1 MSHHH
6 HHHQEEEE
14 TSSSG
19 IPWDPSDTSCP
30 PIKYIPD
37 FLTSSE
43 AEQLLQFIHDHVI
56 WDDRMKSRKTWCFGV
71 PYNYN
76 QMHYESSAIPSEIAY
91 LLDRITAVVNFLP
104 NNCLLN
110 CYEDGNSSM
119 GFHSDS
125 AEGIV
130 EGTGVALISLGWT
143 REMAFRPKS
152 DRSVI
157 KTLALPSGS
166 FLFMPIEMQENW
178 QHAIPRTT
186 SDCGERISLSF
197 RRLSV

>member
-6 HHHQEEEE
+6 HSIIEEEE
-14 TSSSG
+14 KTSSDS
-19 IPWDPSDTSCP
+19 P
-30 PIKYIPD
+30 PIRYISD
-37 FLTSSE
+37 FLTPSE
-43 AEQLLQFIHDHVI
+43 AEQLLQFIHDHVT
-56 WDDRMKSRKTWCFGV
+56 WDNLMKSRKTCCFGL

-76 QMHYESSAIPSEIAY
+76 QMHYESSAIPPEIAY
-91 LLDRITAVVNFLP
+91 LLDRIASVVNFLP

-110 CYEDGNSSM
+110 YYEDGNSSM

-130 EGTGVALISLGWT
+130 EGTGVALISLGCT
-143 REMAFRPKS
+143 REMAFRLKS
-152 DRSVI
+152 DRSVT

-166 FLFMPIEMQENW
+166 FLFMPIEMQETW
-178 QHAIPRTT
+178 QHAIPRT

-197 RRLSV
+197 RRLFA